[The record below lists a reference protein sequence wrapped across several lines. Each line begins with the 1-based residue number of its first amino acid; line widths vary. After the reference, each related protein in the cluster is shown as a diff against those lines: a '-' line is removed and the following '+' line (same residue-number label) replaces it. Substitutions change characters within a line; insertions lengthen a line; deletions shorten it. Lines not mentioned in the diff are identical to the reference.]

1 MPAGLVLAAAA
12 AALAVGGS
20 AKVDAALLAGL
31 APVEATLNVHGQ
43 VHRCSGPALAE
54 VLGKLGLPAAETLR
68 GAALQRGIV
77 VHARDGY
84 AVLFSLGELDPA
96 TGAEPAI
103 IATQCDGKPIGP
115 EEGPYRLVLPGDKRP
130 ARSVRQV
137 ESIELR

>member
-1 MPAGLVLAAAA
+1 MPAALVLAA

-31 APVEATLNVHGQ
+31 APVEATLNFHGEVH
-43 VHRCSGPALAE
+43 HCSGPTLAA
-54 VLGKLGLPAAETLR
+54 VVAKLGLPANETLR
-68 GAALQRGIV
+68 GAALQRGIM

-84 AVLFSLGELDPA
+84 AVLFSLGELDPG

-103 IATQCDGKPIGP
+103 IATQCDGKQIGP
-115 EEGPYRLVLPGDKRP
+115 DEGPYRLVLPNDKRP